1 MQVYGDGL
9 LMLRTGQEELHG
21 CRGGTGTHIISQH
34 GIKLCQGSNS
44 VDVQGIEPALL
55 KGAEMAFY
63 LTLAGPVA
71 DTGM

>member
-1 MQVYGDGL
+1 MDAAV
-9 LMLRTGQEELHG
+9 E
-21 CRGGTGTHIISQH
+21 RGVIGTHIISQH

-55 KGAEMAFY
+55 KGAEMAFN